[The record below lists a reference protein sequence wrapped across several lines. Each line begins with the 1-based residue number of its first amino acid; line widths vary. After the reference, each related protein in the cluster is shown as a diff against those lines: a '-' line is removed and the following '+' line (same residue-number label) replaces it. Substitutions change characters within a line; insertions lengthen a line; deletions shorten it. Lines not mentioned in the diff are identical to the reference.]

1 MDIEALISLALYFVL
16 MMAIGLYAYREST
29 SDVSGYMLGGRQLH
43 PAVAALSAGASDMS
57 GWMLMGLP
65 GAIFATGFSESWIA
79 IGLIIGAY
87 FNYRLVAPRL
97 RVYTEIADDA
107 ITIPDYFEKRF
118 NDKSR
123 TLRVVSAVVI
133 IVFFTLYT
141 SAGVVAGGKLFEA
154 SFGLDYRL
162 GLFLTAGVVVAYTL
176 FGGFLAVSLTDFVQG
191 CIMFVALVLVPI
203 VTIMQLG
210 GFGPTTDALSTLS
223 VDVGGWEKP
232 YLSMIPQESLGL
244 AIIGIISTMSWGL
257 GYFGQPHIIVRF
269 MAVKSLKD
277 VVTMRRIGMSW
288 MIITVIGAVLTGAA
302 GLAYVKS
309 QNIAVAEDVHVAR
322 VIEAP
327 EEATSFSE
335 LEDIDTTGA
344 FSEGEQVMLSDQETI
359 FILLSQVIFH
369 PYIAGFLLAA
379 ILAAIMSTIS
389 SQLLVSSSSLT
400 EDFYKIFL
408 RRGASQKELVLVGRI
423 SVFVVSM
430 VAILLAFDPNSNI
443 LNLVSNAWAG
453 FGAAFGPLILMSLF
467 WRGMTR
473 AGAVAGMVIG
483 AATVLVW
490 IYVLQLSG
498 VMYEMVPGFIAAA
511 IAIYVVSG
519 MTRKPDEQVTGH
531 FDAMTD
537 ILKQGTLPSES

>member
-16 MMAIGLYAYREST
+16 MMAIGLYAYRTST
-29 SDVSGYMLGGRQLH
+29 DDVSGYMLGGRQLN
-43 PAVAALSAGASDMS
+43 PAVASLSAGASDMS

-65 GAIFATGFSESWIA
+65 GAIFATGMSEAWIA
-79 IGLIIGAY
+79 IGLMIGAY

-107 ITIPDYFEKRF
+107 ITIPDFFEKRF
-118 NDKSR
+118 ADHSR
-123 TLRVVSAVVI
+123 TLRVLSAVVI
-133 IVFFTLYT
+133 IIFFTLYT
-141 SAGVVAGGKLFEA
+141 SAGVVSGGKLFEA

-191 CIMFVALVLVPI
+191 CIMFVALILVPV

-210 GFGPTTDALSTLS
+210 GFGPTVTALDTLS
-223 VDVGGWEKP
+223 VDMGGWDKS

-244 AIIGIISTMSWGL
+244 AAIGIISTMSWGL

-269 MAVKSLKD
+269 MAVRTLKD
-277 VVTMRRIGMSW
+277 VATMRRIGMTW
-288 MIITVIGAVLTGAA
+288 MLITVIGAVLTGAA

-309 QNIAVAEDVHVAR
+309 QNIQVADDVPVAR
-322 VIEAP
+322 VVEAP
-327 EEATSFSE
+327 AETTTFDA
-335 LEDIDTTGA
+335 LENIDTTGA
-344 FSEGEQVMLSDQETI
+344 FDDGQVVLGDEETI

-408 RRGASQKELVLVGRI
+408 RRGASQKELVLVGRL
-423 SVFVVSM
+423 SVLAVSL
-430 VAILLAFDPNSNI
+430 VAIALAFDPDSNI
-443 LNLVSNAWAG
+443 LSLVSNAWAG
-453 FGAAFGPLILMSLF
+453 FGAAFGPIVLISLF
-467 WRGMTR
+467 WRGMTKQGAIAGMV
-473 AGAVAGMVIG
+473 AGAV
-483 AATVLVW
+483 TVLLW
-490 IYVLQLSG
+490 IYVLDLSG
-498 VMYEMVPGFIAAA
+498 VLYEIVPGFIVATLTV
-511 IAIYVVSG
+511 IVVS
-519 MTRKPDEQVTGH
+519 MLSKDPERHVTDYY
-531 FDAMTD
+531 DAMKD
-537 ILKQGTLPSES
+537 ILKKGELPEKN